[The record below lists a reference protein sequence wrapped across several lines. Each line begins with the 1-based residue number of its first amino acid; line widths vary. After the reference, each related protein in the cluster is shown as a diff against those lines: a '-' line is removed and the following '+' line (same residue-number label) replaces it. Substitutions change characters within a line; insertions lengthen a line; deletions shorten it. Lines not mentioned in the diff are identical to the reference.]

1 MISLIVAVSDNGVIG
16 RNNQLPW
23 HLPADLAFFKK
34 VTKGHSIIMGR
45 KTAESIGKPL
55 PGRRNMVITRS
66 ESLPLPEGFEYFH
79 SLNAALAVLS
89 IEEEHFIIGGAGL
102 FAEALSQA
110 IPHRLY
116 LTRVLTSVEG
126 DVFLPPVNFESWK
139 KVLEVYSKPDERN
152 SVEMR
157 FEVWDKKGVD
167 NLPPPIQPTINS

>member
-1 MISLIVAVSDNGVIG
+1 MISLIVAVSENGVIG

-66 ESLPLPEGFEYFH
+66 KSLPLAEGFEYYQ
-79 SLNAALAVLS
+79 SLNSALSELS
-89 IEEEHFIIGGAGL
+89 VGEEHFIIGGAAL
-102 FAEALSQA
+102 FAEALSEEL
-110 IPHRLY
+110 PHRLY
-116 LTRVLTSVEG
+116 LTRVLNSVEG
-126 DVFLPPVNFESWK
+126 DVFLPPINFTDWN
-139 KVLEVYSKPDERN
+139 KVLEAYSKPDERN

-167 NLPPPIQPTINS
+167 NLPPPIQPTIHS